1 MPTTTVTTWQQLLDA
16 YVMQQGTSEDPHI
29 IEIMADLNGNDAPMT
44 AGISSG
50 TGTNGYYKIINGNYH
65 NINNIS
71 TGAVVN
77 AVLFQGRYV
86 TWNKCNFTNMFR
98 NEQYAFFGGSYT
110 NYNQYFNDCTFQ
122 GKGYRIA
129 DAGTFTRCVIG
140 SWESSRTYGS
150 SGGIFGT
157 SDFITCYINANFKRD
172 AGQNFDYHSLINCF
186 VKGKIEP
193 ATPSVTSGW
202 HIVGAVRNSCLNI
215 ETSLN
220 YSTGI
225 SGSTAQ
231 SIINAYN
238 TDKMTGTIGA
248 KSDMIGVTDAQ
259 MRDAA
264 YLASIGLN
272 IIV

>member
-1 MPTTTVTTWQQLLDA
+1 MPTTTVTTWQQFLDA

-29 IEIMADLNGNDAPMT
+29 IEIMADLNGNEAPMT

-50 TGTNGYYKIINGNYH
+50 TNTSGYHKIINGNYH
-65 NINNIS
+65 KIDRIN
-71 TGAVVN
+71 TGSVVN

-98 NEQYAFFGGSYT
+98 NESYPFFGGQYT
-110 NYNQYFNDCTFQ
+110 YYTQYFYDCTFQ
-122 GKGYRIA
+122 GKGYGLA
-129 DAGTFTRCVIG
+129 VAGTFTRCVIG
-140 SWESSRTYGS
+140 SWDSSRTS
-150 SGGIFGT
+150 AGIFN
-157 SDFITCYINANFKRD
+157 SCDFVNCYINANIKRD
-172 AGQNFDYHSLINCF
+172 TTQNHDYGSLINCF
-186 VKGKIEP
+186 VKGKIEG
-193 ATPSVTSGW
+193 ATSSVTSGW
-202 HIVGAVRNSCLNI
+202 HIVGSVRNSCLNI

-225 SGSTAQ
+225 SSSNAQ

-248 KSDMIGVTDAQ
+248 KSDMIGVSDAQ

>member
-50 TGTNGYYKIINGNYH
+50 TGTTGYHKIINGNYH
-65 NINNIS
+65 NIDRIN
-71 TGAVVN
+71 TGSVVN

-110 NYNQYFNDCTFQ
+110 NYTQYFYDCTFQ
-122 GKGYRIA
+122 GKGYGLA
-129 DAGTFTRCVIG
+129 AAGTFTRCVIG
-140 SWESSRTYGS
+140 SWESSRTAS
-150 SGGIFGT
+150 GIFGT
-157 SDFITCYINANFKRD
+157 SDFVTCFINANYKRD
-172 AGQNFDYHSLINCF
+172 ATQNYDYHSLINCF
-186 VKGKIEP
+186 VKGTIEP
-193 ATPSVTSGW
+193 ASTSQTSGW
-202 HIVGAVRNSCLNI
+202 HIVGNVCNTCLNI
-215 ETSLN
+215 ETPLN
-220 YSTGI
+220 YTDGI
-225 SGSTAQ
+225 SGASAQ

-248 KSDMIGVTDAQ
+248 KSNMIGVTDVQ
-259 MRDAA
+259 MKDAA